1 MNVHSIIYYEDI
13 DDNPDKRKYYT
24 TNEDYNHSVLCDMV
38 DYEDLKEIKE
48 SEIKDY
54 NEGGVV

>member
-54 NEGGVV
+54 NG

>member
-13 DDNPDKRKYYT
+13 DDNTDKRKYYT

-54 NEGGVV
+54 NG